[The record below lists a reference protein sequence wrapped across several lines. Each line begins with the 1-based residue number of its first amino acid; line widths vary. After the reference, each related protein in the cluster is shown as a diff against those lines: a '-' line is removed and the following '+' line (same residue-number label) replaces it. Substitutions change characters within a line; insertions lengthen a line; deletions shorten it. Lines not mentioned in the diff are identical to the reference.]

1 VSEPE
6 GRVSQPAPCL
16 RGGPAPGWRVE
27 RATGPAAAFHARA
40 LPPVGEAERVVRV
53 LEVDRAALV
62 LGSTQPESDVDAA
75 AVRAAGVD
83 LVRRR
88 SGGGAVLLEPGG
100 ALWVDVDLPAG
111 DPRWRVDVAE
121 AFHWLG
127 EAWVAALAHLGI
139 DGVAHRGPPVV
150 TPWSRAVCFA
160 GLGPGEVTVGGRKAV
175 GMAQRRT
182 RAAARFQCAVLQRWE
197 PERLVRL
204 LALPADGK
212 AGATRAL
219 AGVAT
224 GVDKPSGDIVDA
236 FLSALSGPK

>member
-1 VSEPE
+1 MT
-6 GRVSQPAPCL
+6 
-16 RGGPAPGWRVE
+16 PGWRVE
-27 RATGPAAAFHARA
+27 RATGSAAAFHARA
-40 LPPVGEAERVVRV
+40 LPAPGEAERVVRV

-62 LGSTQPESDVDAA
+62 LGSTQPEADVDAEA
-75 AVRAAGVD
+75 LRAAGVE

-100 ALWVDVDLPAG
+100 ALWVDVDLPGG

-127 EAWVAALAHLGI
+127 DVWVAALASLGL
-139 DGVAHRGPPVV
+139 DGVAHRGPLVA

-160 GLGPGEVTVGGRKAV
+160 GLGPGEVTVGGRKVV

-182 RAAARFQCAVLQRWE
+182 RAAARFQCAVLHRWE

-204 LALPADGK
+204 LALPA
-212 AGATRAL
+212 AGRAAATRAL
-219 AGVAT
+219 TGVAG
-224 GVDKPSGDIVDA
+224 GVDNPSGDVVDA
-236 FLSALSGPK
+236 LLSVLRAPN